1 MSSQGSHVVEVWLFS
16 YADNSRKVRRKLRRS
31 VLAEY
36 LNIEPDKICFEKEAH
51 GRPVLHLSHKT
62 SLSFNESHSID
73 SYGIAVCRTARV
85 GFDIETIRELSD
97 ISEWADQACPKEE
110 LVEYEQLQTEQ
121 YTAVLLRQ
129 WVRREAILKAWGVGL
144 TYNPK
149 QIDLSDRR
157 ADTPYSNASVSIG
170 GRPVAFSDIESSAG
184 TIGAVA
190 LWDNSRNFSI
200 RYKTLNYRF

>member
-1 MSSQGSHVVEVWLFS
+1 MSSPVDHVVDIWLFS
-16 YADNSRKVRRKLRRS
+16 SADNSRNARRKLRRN

-36 LNIEPDKICFEKEAH
+36 LNIEPDNICFEKEAH
-51 GRPVLHLSHKT
+51 GRPVLHLSHKI

-73 SYGIAVCRTARV
+73 SYGIAVCRAARV

-110 LVEYEQLQTEQ
+110 LSKCENLPPDQF
-121 YTAVLLRQ
+121 AAALLRQ

-144 TYNPK
+144 TYNPR
-149 QIDLSDRR
+149 QIDLSTRR
-157 ADTPYSNASVSIG
+157 PDTNCRNASVSIEG
-170 GRPVAFSDIESSAG
+170 MTAVFSDIESSADI
-184 TIGAVA
+184 IGAVA
-190 LWDNSRNFSI
+190 LQDNSRNFSI